1 MDLRNPEIVRKI
13 DSLTKYP
20 SIETYHELD
29 GRPGNQGTLTEMK
42 NHVFPSGKTIVLTE
56 KIDGTN
62 ARIVVFPDGDW
73 IVGSRR
79 ELLTA
84 KGDRIHNPAL
94 GIVDTVRPFV
104 DGLRPLGA
112 DPKTTVYYGEVYGH
126 GIEGGKQYT
135 RTPGVTGFRVFDI
148 QVIEDLDDKLTWDL
162 ERISSWRERG
172 HQYFVSNDILM
183 KLDFGRMP
191 SGAPILPTPRVY
203 LADANLLPDSVE
215 AAYNF
220 LWMYQDQSRVMLDVT
235 GSGKAEGLVV
245 RTTDRETIAKM
256 RFQDYERTLRKRG
269 YKIPEKVR
277 FDGR

>member
-20 SIETYHELD
+20 SIETYHKLD
-29 GRPGNQGTLTEMK
+29 DRPGFQGILTEER
-42 NHVFPSGKTIVLTE
+42 NHAFPAGKTIALTE
-56 KIDGTN
+56 KIDGVN
-62 ARIVVFPDGDW
+62 ARIVVFPNGDW
-73 IVGSRR
+73 IIGSRR

-84 KGDRIHNPAL
+84 KGDRIYNPAL
-94 GIVDTVRPFV
+94 GIVDTVRTFV
-104 DGLRPLGA
+104 DELRPLGMK
-112 DPKTTVYYGEVYGH
+112 PETTVYYGEVYGH

-135 RTPGVTGFRVFDI
+135 RTPGLTGFRIFDI

-172 HQYFVSNDILM
+172 HQYFLGDNIMHRLFSFSSSGCAILV
-183 KLDFGRMP
+183 
-191 SGAPILPTPRVY
+191 PRVY
-203 LADANLLPDSVE
+203 LADANLLPESVE

-220 LWMYQDQSRVMLDVT
+220 LWMYQEQSRVMLDVT

-245 RTTDRETIAKM
+245 RTTDRETIAKL

-269 YKIPEKVR
+269 YKIPSK
-277 FDGR
+277 G

>member
-1 MDLRNPEIVRKI
+1 MDLRDPEIVRKI

-20 SIETYHELD
+20 SIDTYHELD
-29 GRPGNQGTLTEMK
+29 DRPGNQGTLTEMK
-42 NHVFPSGKTIVLTE
+42 NHFFPSGKTIALTE

-73 IVGSRR
+73 IIGSRR

-94 GIVDTVRPFV
+94 GIVDTVRSFV
-104 DGLRPLGA
+104 DELRPMGA
-112 DPKTTVYYGEVYGH
+112 NPKTTVYYGEVYGH

-162 ERISSWRERG
+162 ERISNWRERG
-172 HQYFVSNDILM
+172 HQYFIGDHILTQ
-183 KLDFGRMP
+183 LFTP
-191 SGAPILPTPRVY
+191 SYLGGVLQLVPRVY

-269 YKIPEKVR
+269 YKIPSKPVP
-277 FDGR
+277 